1 MTLLS
6 ILAQAGPDVPP
17 DTMISGNWV
26 IVLVSTLLAGLGGWA
41 KGKGGRVSPLPL
53 PVELKEKFLTREEHN
68 VFAAEVRGDLKVVRQ
83 LFDRTMEK
91 IDERSRQCDERV
103 EKLAE
108 RMVLRDEKVAT
119 DAYNGRQR
127 IWQKVNE
134 LAEDHSALRA
144 QHNQRHPAGGCPK

>member
-6 ILAQAGPDVPP
+6 ILAQSATDIPA
-17 DTMISGNWV
+17 DTMLSGKWV
-26 IVLVSTLLAGLGGWA
+26 LAMLATVLAGVGGWA
-41 KGKGGRVSPLPL
+41 KGKGGRISPLPL

-91 IDERSRQCDERV
+91 IDERSRQADERM
-103 EKLAE
+103 EKLMQ
-108 RMVLRDEKVAT
+108 RMVERDEKVAG

-134 LAEDHSALRA
+134 LGESHAALKA
-144 QHNQRHPAGGCPK
+144 QHDQRKPNGGCAK